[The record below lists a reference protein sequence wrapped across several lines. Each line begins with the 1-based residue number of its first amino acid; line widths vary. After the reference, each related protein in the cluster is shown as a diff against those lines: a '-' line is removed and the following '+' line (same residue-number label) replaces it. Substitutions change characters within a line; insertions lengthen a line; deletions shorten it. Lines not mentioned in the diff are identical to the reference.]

1 MYTIIEH
8 EKFKQKAEQIWTT
21 EERLEFFT
29 YLAQNPLAGD
39 VIPHAQG
46 LRKIRWQANGKGK
59 RGGARIIYFNLLNDG
74 LIVALDIY
82 AKNEKE
88 NLSNQEIK
96 QPKGQKNG

>member
-21 EERLEFFT
+21 E
-29 YLAQNPLAGD
+29 
-39 VIPHAQG
+39 
-46 LRKIRWQANGKGK
+46 IRWQANGKGK
-59 RGGARIIYFNLLNDG
+59 RGGVRIIYFNLLNDG

-96 QPKGQKNG
+96 QLKGQKNG

>member
-39 VIPHAQG
+39 VIPNAQG
-46 LRKIRWQANGKGK
+46 LRKIR
-59 RGGARIIYFNLLNDG
+59 
-74 LIVALDIY
+74 
-82 AKNEKE
+82 
-88 NLSNQEIK
+88 
-96 QPKGQKNG
+96 

>member
-46 LRKIRWQANGKGK
+46 LRKIRWQANGTGK
-59 RGGARIIYFNLLNDG
+59 RGGVRIIYFNLLNDG

-96 QPKGQKNG
+96 QLKGQKNG

>member
-96 QPKGQKNG
+96 QLKGQKNG

>member
-46 LRKIRWQANGKGK
+46 LRKIRWQATN
-59 RGGARIIYFNLLNDG
+59 NLLQ
-74 LIVALDIY
+74 LT
-82 AKNEKE
+82 
-88 NLSNQEIK
+88 
-96 QPKGQKNG
+96 